1 MPQHALQSLLAP
13 RSVVVLTGEDPINA
27 ILLALLKAL
36 ASASKHPTICLVGV
50 TPEGDHSFEQ
60 KQTLSELTK
69 PYDLAIHAGTTSEPI
84 EDIIADCAKAG
95 IHTLLM
101 LSWTGASEETL
112 RDCLRKHKVRLLGP
126 NSFGVCRPKQG
137 LFAWLGLT
145 QPLPGRLALMSQSG
159 TVASALVDWSTWQ
172 GIGFSQVVSMG
183 APVDVMPSQILDY
196 LSNDFE
202 SQAILMY
209 LQKVGQP
216 TRFLSSLRAA
226 SRSKPVAV
234 VTEHNLGADP
244 RVLDAAL
251 NRTGA
256 VRGRR
261 LNDLIGAASVMT
273 NARRIK
279 EGSLM
284 IIGNGAGPGE
294 LAAQRASELNVSL
307 LEPEEDLRNELEC
320 IVDGRGHVGPVSTV
334 WASCASDV
342 FVDMAKTSLEHTQC
356 CAVLLMLSP
365 TALIDLSSFYE
376 QVIELHR
383 KQKKLVMVCL
393 LGGGDMVTMRTHIN
407 EAGLPTFRTPE
418 SAIEGFQFLEQFQ
431 RNQRLAKQSPDSNA
445 ASEHVN
451 VEQARQQLQQH
462 LDTGKRQLEGN
473 DLKAVLS
480 LFHLEMANFPRSQSV
495 INAAMH
501 IRIFQDAVFGTAIGV
516 ALGGSEQG
524 APQKSEVIGL
534 PPLNTLLV
542 RDLLSQLLPSEQRAA
557 SGQALPSGN
566 KDQQTHPQQ
575 IEQLLLNVSSLACEL
590 PECQTLQLSK
600 LYIDQQGRL
609 NGEVFAKL
617 ASCDHLRRYE
627 HLAIQPY
634 PRQWVKQLTL
644 RDGNKVTVRPVRPE
658 DAPMIAQFVKSM
670 SKQTRYLRFISNIE
684 ELTPKMLASMSH
696 IDYDREMAFMA
707 VQTIE
712 GKEQLIGTSRYIDNF
727 DDHSCEFAVVLG
739 DEYQGLG
746 LASQLM
752 KQLILVAADKDIHLM
767 KGIVLAENKRML
779 EFCKR
784 LGFTIKRDP
793 DDIGQMIAEL
803 SLTHSIIDKFKQ
815 TRPSP

>member
-1 MPQHALQSLLAP
+1 MPHHALQSLLAP
-13 RSVVVLTGEDPINA
+13 RSVVVLTGEDPRDP

-36 ASASKHPTICLVGV
+36 ASANKRPDTCLVGV
-50 TPEGDHSFEQ
+50 APDAPERKLFEL
-60 KQTLSELTK
+60 KLTLNELNK
-69 PYDLAIHAGTTSEPI
+69 PYDLAIHAGTTNEPI
-84 EDIIADCAKAG
+84 EDIVAACAKMG

-101 LSWTGASEETL
+101 LSWTGTSDTVL
-112 RDCLRKHKVRLLGP
+112 RDCLRQHKVRLLGP
-126 NSFGVCRPKQG
+126 NSFGLCRPKQG

-145 QPLPGRLALMSQSG
+145 QPIPGRLALMSQSG

-183 APVDVMPSQILDY
+183 APVDIMPSQILDY

-209 LQKVGQP
+209 LQSVGKP

-294 LAAQRASELNVSL
+294 LASQRASELNVAL
-307 LEPEEDLRNELEC
+307 LAPQENLRHKLEN
-320 IVDGRGHVGPVSTV
+320 IVSGRGHVGPVSTV

-342 FVDMAKTSLEHTQC
+342 FVDMARTALEDEQC

-365 TALIDLSSFYE
+365 TALIDLSSFCE

-383 KQKKLVMVCL
+383 QQKKLVMVCL
-393 LGGGDMVTMRTHIN
+393 LGGGEMVTMRTRIN
-407 EAGLPTFRTPE
+407 EAGIPTFRTPE
-418 SAIEGFQFLEQFQ
+418 TALEGFQFLEQFQ

-445 ASEHVN
+445 ADETFN
-451 VEQARQQLQQH
+451 VEQARQRLQDH
-462 LDTGKRQLEGN
+462 VAANKTRLEG
-473 DLKAVLS
+473 DELKAILS
-480 LFHLEMANFPRSQSV
+480 LFHLEMVSFSRNDSV
-495 INAAMH
+495 IHAALH
-501 IRIFQDAVFGTAIGV
+501 VRIFQDPIFGTAIGV

-524 APQKSEVIGL
+524 APQKSEVVGL

-542 RDLLSQLLPSEQRAA
+542 RDLLTQLLP
-557 SGQALPSGN
+557 LPSQHSFTSDN
-566 KDQQTHPQQ
+566 KKQIHPH
-575 IEQLLLNVSSLACEL
+575 IERFLLNVSSLACEL
-590 PECQTLQLSK
+590 PECKTLQLSK
-600 LYIDQQGRL
+600 LYVNKHGQL
-609 NGEVFAKL
+609 NGEAFATL
-617 ASCDHLRRYE
+617 TSCHHLRRYE

-634 PRQWVKQLTL
+634 PRQWVQQLTL
-644 RDGNKVTVRPVRPE
+644 RNNFNVTIRPVHPE

-684 ELTPKMLASMSH
+684 ELTPRMLASMSH

-707 VQTIE
+707 VHTVDGQDT
-712 GKEQLIGTSRYIDNF
+712 LIGTSRYIDNF

-739 DEYQGLG
+739 DDYQGLG
-746 LASQLM
+746 LASYLM

-779 EFCKR
+779 TFCKR

-793 DDIGQMIAEL
+793 DDFGQMIAEL
-803 SLTHSIIDKFKQ
+803 SLTPNTIEKLKHSVKNA
-815 TRPSP
+815 